1 MTTAWRIFRIALYMI
16 RAVFVYAWTAVFARA
31 RRGAVID
38 GMYRRWAR
46 MLLRTFRARLRVEG
60 AELLPADRSAPR
72 IFLSNHQSQLDIPAL
87 VQAADES
94 LGFVAKKELGKIP
107 LLAFWMRQVGCIFID
122 RSDRRGAHRAL
133 EESARSLREQPRA
146 LVVFP
151 EGTRSKTGEL
161 LPVKTGGLRMAL
173 LAGAVVIPVR
183 IRGTRGALEARVP
196 GAPEPH
202 DVTLRFFPP
211 LDTRTMADDKA
222 SINALKTYVEECW
235 NSRAMEQ

>member
-1 MTTAWRIFRIALYMI
+1 M
-16 RAVFVYAWTAVFARA
+16 
-31 RRGAVID
+31 
-38 GMYRRWAR
+38 
-46 MLLRTFRARLRVEG
+46 EG
-60 AELLPADRSAPR
+60 AGYLPAQRSAPR

-87 VQAADES
+87 AAAASES

-133 EESARSLREQPRA
+133 EEAARGLRENPRP

-173 LAGAVVIPVR
+173 LAGAQVIPVR
-183 IRGTRGALEARVP
+183 IRGTRSAFEARDP
-196 GAPEPH
+196 AAPEPH
-202 DVTLRFFPP
+202 AASVRFFPP
-211 LDTRTMADDKA
+211 LDTAALSDDKA
-222 SINALKTYVEECW
+222 SWNAIREYVERCW
-235 NSRAMEQ
+235 REE